1 MSRTSTAQL
10 TAALPLLLVVAPA
23 PAFAAVGIKLV
34 PEIEILALNF
44 VVLLLLIYPVNRL
57 LVQPLIAVLAERERR
72 SAGASA
78 RTDELKQQT
87 GQLQG
92 TLSDRLAAARSA
104 AQGRRVEIL
113 TRAQQE
119 EREVLDAAREEAR
132 AEIEAV
138 RSTIAEESET
148 ARSTLESGA
157 RELAREAA
165 AGILGRAL

>member
-1 MSRTSTAQL
+1 MSRTSTARL
-10 TAALPLLLVVAPA
+10 AAALPLLLVAPA

-34 PEIEILALNF
+34 PEIETLALNF

-87 GQLQG
+87 GQLEG

-132 AEIEAV
+132 AQIEAV
-138 RSTIAEESET
+138 RSTIAEEPET